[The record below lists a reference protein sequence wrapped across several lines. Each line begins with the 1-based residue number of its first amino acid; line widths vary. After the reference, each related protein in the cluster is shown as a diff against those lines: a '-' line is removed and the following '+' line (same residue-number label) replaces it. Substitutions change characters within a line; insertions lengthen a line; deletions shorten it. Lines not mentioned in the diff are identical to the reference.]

1 MLSEEEK
8 NRIVERI
15 QFEDEL
21 RKTLSK
27 QARSS
32 DRSLISAIWEK
43 AGSGL
48 GLLLV
53 GAVVT
58 GVLVPIFQNRQ
69 KTLEWERQ
77 IRYENVKFNLDMR
90 RECLKEFMLVGTFLS
105 EAIELVE
112 PYKDDQRIPEKEF
125 EQLQQKIIA
134 VQSDRFKQN
143 AKVVSMLVYF
153 SDYETVSRLF
163 DDYTSA
169 TSTYLNTN
177 ITRFVFLKHSLPG
190 NAHNISPGDR
200 KEVMDLKNEIDNTSE
215 LTHQFGLVLNY
226 MLQDIRTK
234 EEEYAKARF

>member
-1 MLSEEEK
+1 MIPEEEK
-8 NRIVERI
+8 NRIIERI
-15 QFEDEL
+15 QLEEEL
-21 RKTLSK
+21 RRTLSK
-27 QARSS
+27 EEHSS
-32 DRSLISAIWEK
+32 GRSLIGAIWEK

-48 GLLLV
+48 GLLLI

-58 GVLVPIFQNRQ
+58 GVLVPIFQDRQ

-125 EQLQQKIIA
+125 EQLQQRIVAI
-134 VQSDRFKQN
+134 QSDRFKQN
-143 AKVVSMLVYF
+143 AKAISMLVYF
-153 SDYETVSRLF
+153 SNYEEASKLF
-163 DDYTSA
+163 DAYTSA
-169 TSTYLNTN
+169 TSAYLNNN
-177 ITRFVFLKHSLPG
+177 ITRFVFLKHSLP
-190 NAHNISPGDR
+190 NKANSVNPGDM
-200 KEVMDLKNEIDNTSE
+200 KEVMDLRNEIDNTSE
-215 LTHQFGLVLNY
+215 LTQKFGLVLNY